1 MIFVGIARN
10 GFWPRLLAAFAY
22 GLPILLIVAPLASF
36 LAYSFFLM
44 EGGQIVADFN
54 FGNYRRIFTDAIF
67 IPILWRTC
75 LLCLAVAAL
84 AILVGFPVAFLLAN
98 LKGRRRYLVLL
109 MVLVPLLMSYIIKIY
124 AIRSILGGTGFLNRF
139 LLWIGLVDAPLTL
152 FVFNLNAVLLT
163 LTILLIPFAILPIF
177 LSLERIPRDL
187 IEASS
192 DLGASSLQ
200 TFARII
206 LPLSV
211 PGIVTAASF
220 VFVLAIGDF
229 LTPQMV
235 GGQSGFTFGRI
246 VYSQFGTA
254 FNWPF
259 GAALATVLAIVAI
272 AVIAAGSRLE
282 SPSKM
287 MRLPG
292 YAIGAL
298 WVMTSMVFLLLYSPL
313 VIPIVSSFFVIAH
326 GEVQWH
332 DPSLSSYAALTAN
345 AGILEAVGNTLIVGF
360 SASLLS
366 IICGTLL
373 AIHYCGGK
381 SLSREAMQFA
391 IYLPFLMPPII
402 TGLSLLIFF
411 RETGIPR
418 SLMTVIVAHT
428 VFVQALTYRTI
439 VVRLQSIGSEHD
451 RGLRRSWRIRLADLH
466 PYHSAKSRQ
475 HADRRR
481 RFELCPVV

>member
-1 MIFVGIARN
+1 MIFIGSARN
-10 GFWPRLLAAFAY
+10 GFWARLLAAFAY

-36 LAYSFFLM
+36 LAYSFFRM
-44 EGGQIVADFN
+44 EGGQIVADFGL
-54 FGNYRRIFTDAIF
+54 GNYRRIFTDAIF

-84 AILVGFPVAFLLAN
+84 AILTGFPVAFLLAN

-124 AIRSILGGTGFLNRF
+124 AIRSILGGTGFLNQF
-139 LLWIGLVDAPLTL
+139 LLWTGLIDAPLTL

-177 LSLERIPRDL
+177 LSLERIPRDI

-192 DLGASSLQ
+192 DLGASNLQ

-259 GAALATVLAIVAI
+259 GAALATLLALVAI

-282 SPSKM
+282 
-287 MRLPG
+287 
-292 YAIGAL
+292 A
-298 WVMTSMVFLLLYSPL
+298 
-313 VIPIVSSFFVIAH
+313 
-326 GEVQWH
+326 
-332 DPSLSSYAALTAN
+332 
-345 AGILEAVGNTLIVGF
+345 
-360 SASLLS
+360 
-366 IICGTLL
+366 
-373 AIHYCGGK
+373 
-381 SLSREAMQFA
+381 
-391 IYLPFLMPPII
+391 
-402 TGLSLLIFF
+402 
-411 RETGIPR
+411 
-418 SLMTVIVAHT
+418 
-428 VFVQALTYRTI
+428 
-439 VVRLQSIGSEHD
+439 
-451 RGLRRSWRIRLADLH
+451 
-466 PYHSAKSRQ
+466 RQ
-475 HADRRR
+475 R
-481 RFELCPVV
+481 

>member
-1 MIFVGIARN
+1 MIFVGSARN

-22 GLPILLIVAPLASF
+22 GLPILLIVTPLASF
-36 LAYSFFLM
+36 LAYSFFRM
-44 EGGQIVADFN
+44 ESGQIVADFGL
-54 FGNYRRIFTDAIF
+54 GNYRRIFTDAIF
-67 IPILWRTC
+67 VPILWRTS
-75 LLCLAVAAL
+75 LLCLAVAGMAVL
-84 AILVGFPVAFLLAN
+84 IGFPVAFLLAN
-98 LKGRRRYLVLL
+98 LRGRRRYLVLL

-139 LLWIGLVDAPLTL
+139 LLWTGLVDAPLTF

-200 TFARII
+200 TFSRIV

-211 PGIVTAASF
+211 PGIVTAATF

-259 GAALATVLAIVAI
+259 GAALATILGLVVI

-282 SPSKM
+282 
-287 MRLPG
+287 
-292 YAIGAL
+292 A
-298 WVMTSMVFLLLYSPL
+298 
-313 VIPIVSSFFVIAH
+313 
-326 GEVQWH
+326 
-332 DPSLSSYAALTAN
+332 
-345 AGILEAVGNTLIVGF
+345 
-360 SASLLS
+360 
-366 IICGTLL
+366 
-373 AIHYCGGK
+373 
-381 SLSREAMQFA
+381 
-391 IYLPFLMPPII
+391 
-402 TGLSLLIFF
+402 
-411 RETGIPR
+411 
-418 SLMTVIVAHT
+418 
-428 VFVQALTYRTI
+428 
-439 VVRLQSIGSEHD
+439 
-451 RGLRRSWRIRLADLH
+451 
-466 PYHSAKSRQ
+466 RQ
-475 HADRRR
+475 R
-481 RFELCPVV
+481 